1 MLQKEGNIMEPKE
14 VISFVSMQEQLVYL
28 LLRVKVLETILTE
41 NNIISSEQYGKKLEE
56 ATKVVLEQLKPAYDK
71 INELQ
76 DIVKNL
82 KANKS
87 VEE

>member
-1 MLQKEGNIMEPKE
+1 MEPKE